1 MIATATHCT
10 NSMNAHSLKA
20 VIGTNNLADKDS
32 PVYEVDKIIN
42 GNYDANS
49 KQHDISLLRIVR
61 RGDQNRK
68 NEAKHAVEPV
78 PICEE
83 SFDPEGLDCI
93 VSGFG
98 YVKWHKTG
106 GGGKLRKA
114 QIKVL
119 HYETCTKM
127 LVGHHWDPKHN
138 SMLCAGSLDKDA
150 CQGDSGGPLVCPTPG
165 GGRCLAGVVSWG
177 VGCATPGFP
186 GVYTNIRNY
195 DMWINKN
202 IECNRSGV
210 EECRADWEVLGKEE
224 ARRAVEEGKE
234 EAKVEDIL
242 DELETAAEYKR
253 ELNARL
259 GK

>member
-10 NSMNAHSLKA
+10 KMTSPRNIKA
-20 VIGTNNLADKDS
+20 VIGTKDLADEDS
-32 PVYEVDKIIN
+32 PVYEVDRIMN
-42 GNYDANS
+42 GNYDADS
-49 KQHDISLLRIVR
+49 KQNDISLLRIVR
-61 RGDQNRK
+61 RSDENR
-68 NEAKHAVEPV
+68 KHAVVPV

-83 SFDPEGLDCI
+83 SFDPEGLDCE

-98 YVKWHKTG
+98 FVKWHKKG

-114 QIKVL
+114 KIKVL

-127 LVGHHWDPKHN
+127 LKGHHWDPNNN

-150 CQGDSGGPLVCPTPG
+150 CQGDSGGPLVCPMPN

-195 DMWINKN
+195 DKWINKN
-202 IECNRSGV
+202 IECNKNG
-210 EECRADWEVLGKEE
+210 EETCKVDWEALGKEKAKEAVEQGKEE
-224 ARRAVEEGKE
+224 AMEEKVTEVVEKGK
-234 EAKVEDIL
+234 
-242 DELETAAEYKR
+242 
-253 ELNARL
+253 
-259 GK
+259 